1 MTGARAVWT
10 EGSQWR
16 VIREGARLS
25 GMVSGGP
32 GWMRGWGRPLV
43 DWSNGPTTRLP
54 RLSPAQAER
63 LAHELII
70 AAARVRAVRQETAR
84 D

>member
-1 MTGARAVWT
+1 MATHV
-10 EGSQWR
+10 GSPYHDGE
-16 VIREGARLS
+16 VLILP
-25 GMVSGGP
+25 VTI
-32 GWMRGWGRPLV
+32 